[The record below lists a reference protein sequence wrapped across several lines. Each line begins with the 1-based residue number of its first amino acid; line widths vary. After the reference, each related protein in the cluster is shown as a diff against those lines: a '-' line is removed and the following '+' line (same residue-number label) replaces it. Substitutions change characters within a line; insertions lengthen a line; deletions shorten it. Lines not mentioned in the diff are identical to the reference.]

1 MHRFGNFSRVL
12 LRGCALALVTFTAVA
27 QQPSS
32 HQAQAPSQPAHAQQA
47 AHQALDMTLVKP
59 ESVGFSQERLER
71 LHALMQQAVDQKQI
85 AGIVTILARH
95 GKIVD
100 YRTYGVRDMAT
111 GAPMTKDTIFRDY
124 SMTKPINGVA
134 MMILYEQGKW
144 LPSDPISKYI
154 PEFAHLKVFK
164 GVDADGKMILVDPDH
179 APTMRELMTH
189 TAGFTYGIFGNTP
202 VDAMYRDQHVLS
214 SRNLQEVIDKLSQIP
229 LLYQPGKAWV
239 YSVSMDIQGY
249 IVEKLSGQSLP
260 DLMRDHIYQPLSMR
274 DAGFYVPAEKRNRFA
289 TLYETA
295 PEGNLVLTKVGAG
308 GMSDD
313 LTPPTMPS
321 GGGGMVSSAED
332 YYRFAQMLGNGGT
345 LNGTRILAPDT
356 VHLMTSNHV
365 PLSLLTG
372 EYGIGLQTLR
382 PGFGYGYDGA
392 VVYNPPEANLPEGN
406 GTFFWDGL
414 AGTWFWVDPT
424 NDIVFVGMIQRIH
437 GKDPIVEYLSR
448 SIIYGAL
455 VDPSR

>member
-1 MHRFGNFSRVL
+1 MTMHRFGSIGRVL
-12 LRGCALALVTFTAVA
+12 LTCSALALGTLPIAA
-27 QQPSS
+27 QQPPAQTA
-32 HQAQAPSQPAHAQQA
+32 HQQPAHAQQSA
-47 AHQALDMTLVKP
+47 RQALDMMLVRP
-59 ESVGFSQERLER
+59 ESVGFSSERLER

-111 GAPMTKDTIFRDY
+111 GAAMTKDIIFRDY
-124 SMTKPINGVA
+124 SMTKPITGVA
-134 MMILYEQGKW
+134 MMILFEQGKW

-164 GVDADGKMILVDPDH
+164 GVDANGKMILVDPDH

-202 VDAMYRDQHVLS
+202 VDAMYRDQHVLA
-214 SRNLQEVIDKLSQIP
+214 SRNLQELIDKLSQIP
-229 LLYQPGKAWV
+229 LLYQPGKEWI

-260 DLMRDHIYQPLSMR
+260 DFMRDHIYQPLGMR
-274 DAGFYVPAEKRNRFA
+274 DAGFYVPAEKRKRFA

-295 PEGNLVLTKVGAG
+295 PEGNLVLTKIGNG

-321 GGGGMVSSAED
+321 AGGGMVSTAED
-332 YYRFAQMLGNGGT
+332 YYRFA
-345 LNGTRILAPDT
+345 
-356 VHLMTSNHV
+356 
-365 PLSLLTG
+365 
-372 EYGIGLQTLR
+372 
-382 PGFGYGYDGA
+382 
-392 VVYNPPEANLPEGN
+392 
-406 GTFFWDGL
+406 
-414 AGTWFWVDPT
+414 
-424 NDIVFVGMIQRIH
+424 
-437 GKDPIVEYLSR
+437 
-448 SIIYGAL
+448 
-455 VDPSR
+455 

>member
-1 MHRFGNFSRVL
+1 MTTRRNKKLSRILQIGILVFA
-12 LRGCALALVTFTAVA
+12 GALSMPV
-27 QQPSS
+27 P
-32 HQAQAPSQPAHAQQA
+32 QAQVQQVHAKPAARPTLA
-47 AHQALDMTLVKP
+47 MTPVKP
-59 ESVGFSQERLER
+59 ESVGFSSERLER
-71 LHALMQQAVDQKQI
+71 LHTLMQEAVERKQI

-100 YRTYGVRDMAT
+100 YRTYGVRDMASGT
-111 GAPMTKDTIFRDY
+111 PMTKDTIFRDY
-124 SMTKPINGVA
+124 SMTKPVTGVA
-134 MMILYEQGKW
+134 MMILYEQGRW

-164 GVDADGKMILVDPDH
+164 GVDADGKMILVEPDH

-202 VDAMYRDQHVLS
+202 VDAMYRDQHVLGAHS
-214 SRNLQEVIDKLSQIP
+214 LQEMIDKLAQIP
-229 LLYQPGKAWV
+229 LLYQPGKGWT

-260 DLMRDHIYQPLSMR
+260 DFIRDHIYAPLGMK
-274 DAGFYVPAEKRNRFA
+274 DASFYVPAEKRSRFA
-289 TLYETA
+289 TLYETS
-295 PEGNLVLTKVGAG
+295 PEGSLVLTKVGNG

-313 LTPPTMPS
+313 LTPPTAPS
-321 GGGGMVSSAED
+321 GGGGMVSTAED

-345 LNGTRILAPDT
+345 LNGARILAPDT
-356 VHLMTSNHV
+356 VHLMASNHV

-382 PGFGYGYDGA
+382 PGFGYGFDGA

-424 NDIVFVGMIQRIH
+424 NDIIFVGMIQRIH

-448 SIIYGAL
+448 SLVYAAL
-455 VDPSR
+455 VDPSK